1 MPSFLTPGSLSQAID
16 DHIAWLTDWHR
27 LAFLEISSRTEQ
39 AKNLAPPAS
48 FNAWYESAL
57 KSLPQDQPSIDRL
70 ATLHDQLHQLAK
82 LVLMKTPEGQPVAR
96 VEYEDVIAK
105 HNELIQGL
113 RRLERAFSVAASG
126 LDLLTGL
133 RSRVGLLEDL
143 GREYSRFMRN
153 GRPFCITM
161 IDIDHFKAVNDTY
174 GHDAGD
180 RVLASVADFISRTFR
195 PFDDAYRLGGE
206 EFLVCLKEID
216 LATGLKV
223 LERVRGNLEKMP
235 IALMNGPAIT
245 ITASFGLVMSVDDIA
260 VEDMLHRADQALYRA
275 KNQGRN
281 RIVVLDSSAG

>member
-16 DHIAWLTDWHR
+16 DHIAWLSDWHR
-27 LAFLEISSRTEQ
+27 LAFLEISGRTGQ
-39 AKNLAPPAS
+39 AKNLTPPAS
-48 FNAWYESAL
+48 FAIWYESAL
-57 KSLPQDQPSIDRL
+57 KTLPQDQPSIDRL
-70 ATLHDQLHQLAK
+70 ATLHDQLHRLAK
-82 LVLMKTPEGQPVAR
+82 LVLMKTPDGQPVAR
-96 VEYEDVIAK
+96 EDYEDVIAK
-105 HNELIQGL
+105 HNELLNGL
-113 RRLERAFSVAASG
+113 RRLERAFSIAASG

-143 GREYSRFMRN
+143 EREYNRFMRN
-153 GRPFCITM
+153 GRSFCITM

-180 RVLASVADFISRTFR
+180 RVLASVADFISRSFR

-206 EFLVCLKEID
+206 EFLVCLKEVD

-223 LERVRGNLEKMP
+223 LERIRGNLEKMP
-235 IALMNGPAIT
+235 IKLPSGLVIT
-245 ITASFGLVMSVDDIA
+245 ITASFGLVASTDNTA
-260 VEDMLHRADQALYRA
+260 VEEMLHRVDQALYRA